1 MSQAYGGCVHDADCK
16 ENIVKIFSSRKQHWL
31 FASWELI
38 IIFLVIYIVWFTG
51 SLKNTSFAEE
61 ESKFISS
68 ADVVRLEIL
77 DYFDNSTN
85 IVRDWA
91 QLVSKRSWS
100 LEQVVSNIA
109 DVNSGSDVSV
119 QAIYADDLTGFSSP
133 APQDGGRISYDSSF
147 LLSTELVDYISHS
160 HAAGDV
166 LITGPF
172 ENYISSEQCIA
183 FVTVINVFDGG
194 KKRDAFL
201 MRVEPLKKLVSSR
214 FAGNVYPKAQV
225 SMINRYGD
233 YIFRSPMLDG
243 ENFYGYLRSCNDL
256 TYTQAY
262 DIRDRVNDA
271 GEAGGFIMKNSSGS
285 DVVYACS
292 ARGYNDW
299 VVILTIETDDIPVSE
314 VHWSLLIA
322 VIVAFCLLTGIN
334 LVYFLS
340 LSRRLKANLAELEKA
355 NSAKTRFLS
364 SMSHDIR
371 TPMNA
376 IIGLTKVAEHNI
388 DDKDTVKD
396 CLRKVSLA
404 SSHLLTLIND
414 ILDIS
419 QIESGKFD
427 INPVVFSLSE
437 SAEDLVNILY
447 PQAEDKKL
455 MCDVYVSGITQDY
468 LYADKLRLNQIWINI
483 ISNAIKYT
491 PEGGKIQI
499 DFLEREIEDKSKIR
513 LVFRVSDT
521 GIGMS
526 PEFLKRIFE
535 PFAREKDNRID
546 KVQGSGLGMAI
557 TKQMVDLL
565 GGTIEVESCEGKGS
579 VFTVTLDIDRAE
591 DPIREKD
598 LDGISVLLV
607 GERSVTDSIKQFLGE
622 LGARSEQVDSA
633 NEALSAA
640 RKMHSCH
647 TDYDLII
654 IDRKMNSRD
663 CISAASL
670 ISRNMGSSAPAM
682 IISAYS
688 RTDIEAEAAKAGVRG
703 FIAKPVFKS
712 VLHDTVRD
720 ILFST
725 DRAEQT
731 DIITETDFSGV
742 HLLVAEDND
751 INWEI
756 VRELLKMYSIP
767 ADRAVNGKECVRMI
781 EEAEPHRY
789 TMIFMDIQMPE
800 LNGYGATRAIRSL
813 SDAEKADIPIVAM
826 TADAFASDVAAC
838 LDAGM
843 DGHISKPVDIDKML
857 TEILKH
863 M

>member
-31 FASWELI
+31 FVSWELI

-322 VIVAFCLLTGIN
+322 VIAAFCLLTGIN

-499 DFLEREIEDKSKIR
+499 DLLEREIEDKSKIR

-526 PEFLKRIFE
+526 PEFLRHIFE

-640 RKMHSCH
+640 RKMHGCH

>member
-322 VIVAFCLLTGIN
+322 VIAAFCLLTGIN

-640 RKMHSCH
+640 RKMHGCH

-725 DRAEQT
+725 DRVEQT

-813 SDAEKADIPIVAM
+813 SDTEKADIPIVAM